1 MLLTSEHR
9 TRGRCHVHRRKGVTH
24 LYQVVPGIAGTERP
38 LEKQVESVTFVFG
51 FQQLVVLLAV
61 QRNVTLVVAPRILKE
76 NTRSVER
83 VEL

>member
-51 FQQLVVLLAV
+51 F
-61 QRNVTLVVAPRILKE
+61 
-76 NTRSVER
+76 
-83 VEL
+83 